1 MKTAVRLHFTARV
14 AIPHNARYI
23 IFAAVAENQSEH
35 EQNRMSS
42 TLSDFAARL
51 RDLIESREASGDA
64 SSDRRFNKLAL
75 ELFNL
80 QFEHNLPYRR
90 FCESRA
96 MNPSRVAHWSEI
108 PAIPTSAFKELELTS
123 LPLEQR
129 QRVFYSSGTTEQRP
143 SRHFH
148 SAESLGIYEASLFA
162 FFKRHLLADQ
172 PRLTLLSITPSA
184 EAAPNSSL
192 VYMFDAIQRHL
203 QEESLFA
210 GNLSGDASWTID
222 YDAAL
227 DFFQRSVDRD
237 KPVLLVG
244 TAFNFVHFL
253 DHCAQANL
261 CFSLPIGSRI
271 LETGGYKGRSRDV
284 SKLELHELI
293 SKHLGVPESYIVTE
307 YGMSELSSQAYDC
320 AIPSSQVGKR
330 LGARRNVRLFRF
342 PPWARTQIISPETGH
357 AVAGGQTGLIRVFDL
372 ANIWSV
378 MAIQTEDL
386 AIAREDGF
394 ELLGRAPA
402 AEPRGCSLMSG
413 PQSVAI

>member
-1 MKTAVRLHFTARV
+1 MRLHFTARV

-23 IFAAVAENQSEH
+23 IFAAVAENQPEH

-51 RDLIESREASGDA
+51 RDLIENGEASTAA

-143 SRHFH
+143 SQHFH
-148 SAESLGIYEASLFA
+148 STESLAIYEASLSSW
-162 FFKRHLLADQ
+162 FKQHLLADQ
-172 PRLTLLSITPSA
+172 AQRLSLLSLTPSA

-227 DFFQRSVDRD
+227 DFLQRCVDRD
-237 KPVLLVG
+237 EPLLLLG
-244 TAFNFVHFL
+244 TAFNFVHFI
-253 DHCAQANL
+253 DYCAEANL

-271 LETGGYKGRSRDV
+271 LETGGYKGRSRAV

-293 SKHLGVPESYIVTE
+293 SKHLGVPESHILTE

-320 AIPSSQVGKR
+320 AIPSSPVGKR
-330 LGARRNVRLFRF
+330 LGVRRNVRLFRF
-342 PPWARTQIISPETGH
+342 PPWARTQIISPETGR

-394 ELLGRAPA
+394 ELLGRAPKT
-402 AEPRGCSLMSG
+402 ESRGCSLMSG
-413 PQSVAI
+413 AESVAI